1 LETLMHEL
9 FDLSGKVAIVTGG
22 TRGIGLATAT
32 VLAELGAQVVVS
44 SENANAC
51 TNVEQEL
58 KSRNLKVS
66 ATPCDVGEYHRIEH
80 LINRTIEQFQRIDV
94 LVCCAGIAPHFG
106 AVASASDADWEL
118 TMRVNLQANVWITNL
133 AIPHMQERGGS
144 VVFVS
149 SISALRGNKNIGI
162 YAMSKAGLAQ
172 LARDLAITWGPS
184 KVRVNAVSPGLIRTE
199 FARLMLEDEAL
210 MKRRVAM
217 TPLRRVGEV
226 GDIAGV
232 IAMLVSPAGAFI
244 TGQNIVV
251 DGGTVVSDG
260 S

>member
-1 LETLMHEL
+1 MHEL

-32 VLAELGAQVVVS
+32 VLAELGAQVVIS
-44 SENANAC
+44 SEDANAC
-51 TNVEQEL
+51 TQVEREL
-58 KSRNLKVS
+58 RSRSLEVS
-66 ATPCDVGEYHRIEH
+66 GVPCDVGEQQQIQN
-80 LINRTIEQFQRIDV
+80 LVDTTLKQFKRIDAV
-94 LVCCAGIAPHFG
+94 IGCAGVAPHFG
-106 AVASASDADWEL
+106 TMQTATDADWEL
-118 TMRVNLQANVWITNL
+118 TMRVNLQANLWLSSL

-172 LARDLAITWGPS
+172 LARDLAITWGPHN
-184 KVRVNAVSPGLIRTE
+184 VRVNAVSPGLIRTE
-199 FARLMLEDEAL
+199 FARLMLENEAL

-226 GDIAGV
+226 RDIAGV
-232 IAMLVSPAGAFI
+232 IAMLVSPAGAFV